1 MWMRINVDLYKDR
14 LKFNRQKNRMCLHLM
29 AQMRFFM
36 EMFTVRDLRNRTGEL
51 IREAEL
57 GHLSL
62 VTKHGQ
68 PVFVAVPF
76 DEVLLESGVRVSM
89 AIQLFADHKVT
100 LVQAARLAGL
110 SASEMMDKLAERKIA
125 IADYSKEELL
135 DDLEQFN

>member
-1 MWMRINVDLYKDR
+1 
-14 LKFNRQKNRMCLHLM
+14 
-29 AQMRFFM
+29 M

-76 DEVLLESGVRVSM
+76 DETLLESGVRRSL
-89 AIQLFADHKVT
+89 AIRLFANYQAT
-100 LVQAARLAGL
+100 LVQAARVAGV
-110 SASEMMDKLAERKIA
+110 SASQMMDILAEKKIP
-125 IADYSKEELL
+125 IVDYSKEELA
-135 DDLEQFN
+135 DELEQFKD

>member
-1 MWMRINVDLYKDR
+1 
-14 LKFNRQKNRMCLHLM
+14 
-29 AQMRFFM
+29 M

-76 DEVLLESGVRVSM
+76 DEALLESGVRVSM
-89 AIQLFADHKVT
+89 AAHLFADHHIT

-110 SASEMMDKLAERKIA
+110 SAGEMMDKLAERKIP

-135 DDLEQFN
+135 DELKSFNE

>member
-1 MWMRINVDLYKDR
+1 
-14 LKFNRQKNRMCLHLM
+14 
-29 AQMRFFM
+29 M

-57 GHLSL
+57 GHLS
-62 VTKHGQ
+62 VITKHGQ

-76 DEVLLESGVRVSM
+76 DEALLESGVRVSM

-110 SASEMMDKLAERKIA
+110 SASEMMDKLADRKIA
-125 IADYSKEELL
+125 IVDYSKEELL

>member
-1 MWMRINVDLYKDR
+1 
-14 LKFNRQKNRMCLHLM
+14 
-29 AQMRFFM
+29 M

-57 GHLSL
+57 GHLS
-62 VTKHGQ
+62 VITKHGQ

-76 DEVLLESGVRVSM
+76 DEALLESGVRVSM

-110 SASEMMDKLAERKIA
+110 SASEMMDKLADRKIA

>member
-1 MWMRINVDLYKDR
+1 
-14 LKFNRQKNRMCLHLM
+14 
-29 AQMRFFM
+29 M

-76 DEVLLESGVRVSM
+76 DQALLESGVRVSM
-89 AIQLFADHKVT
+89 AVQLFADHKAT
-100 LVQAARLAGL
+100 LLQAAKLAGV
-110 SASEMMDKLAERKIA
+110 SASEMMDKLAERQIP
-125 IADYSKEELL
+125 ITDYTKDELV
-135 DDLEQFN
+135 DELEQFNN

>member
-1 MWMRINVDLYKDR
+1 
-14 LKFNRQKNRMCLHLM
+14 
-29 AQMRFFM
+29 M

-76 DEVLLESGVRVSM
+76 DDALIESGVRVSM
-89 AIQLFADHKVT
+89 AAHLFANRQAT
-100 LVQAARLAGL
+100 LSQAARLAGL
-110 SASEMMDKLAERKIA
+110 SVSEMMDKLSERKIPLV
-125 IADYSKEELL
+125 DYSAEELCN
-135 DDLEQFN
+135 DIEQFNE